1 MQRVFHAWLLWSVLV
16 AQAVLT
22 LPWLWRTAPF
32 TDEALYL
39 RAGHQEWS
47 HWLHHAALPNYAA
60 WFSGAPDFY
69 PPLGAAAD
77 SLGGLAAARGL
88 SLILML
94 GSTSLVYL
102 AALRL
107 FGRLDAFFASVL
119 FAVCGLVVHNG
130 AFATYNPLALF
141 FLVLGL
147 WAAIRARSE
156 GYKWIALC
164 AVALLLS
171 NFAKY
176 ATLAWDPVVIGIAVL
191 HSWGDGAAEALRR
204 GLSLSATVAVLDVGC
219 LMLGGA
225 DYVTGVKVTTVFRTI
240 HFGSSEPPSVILW
253 RAFAVTGPLVVPAV
267 LGVIV
272 SAARRDHWQVTTL
285 LALLVLGAL
294 IAPVDQAHLRQLG
307 SLDKNMGFGLPFA
320 AIAAGYVVSA
330 VIGWA
335 EQWSSRGRIA
345 AGSAG
350 AALIAL
356 VLIAGRLQSVQFRG
370 PSSAVAAQLVSAV
383 SKGYQPGTYIL
394 SDGAARMEQYYLP
407 RIPSITWIGV
417 FNPSLALRTRIQGD
431 LCAGRVSLVILKS
444 DHGSYD
450 HPYDYQ
456 IRNLIGHIRRYRL
469 AVAAGQGYYK
479 TQVWQLTSHNDGGF
493 CQR

>member
-1 MQRVFHAWLLWSVLV
+1 MHRVFRAWLLWSVLV

-60 WFSGAPDFY
+60 WFSGAPVFY
-69 PPLGAAAD
+69 PPLGAMAD
-77 SLGGLAAARGL
+77 SLGGLPAARGL

-94 GSTSLVYL
+94 GTTSLVYL
-102 AALRL
+102 ASLRL
-107 FGRLDAFFASVL
+107 FGRLAAFFASGL
-119 FAVCGLVVHNG
+119 FAVSGLAVHNG
-130 AFATYNPLALF
+130 AFATYNALALF
-141 FLVLGL
+141 CLVLGV
-147 WAAIRARSE
+147 WAAVKARSE
-156 GYKWIALC
+156 GYKWLAVC

-171 NFAKY
+171 NAAKY

-191 HSWGDGAAEALRR
+191 HSWDQGVTEALRR
-204 GLSLSATVAVLDVGC
+204 GFSLSATVLILDAGC

-225 DYVTGVKVTTVFRTI
+225 DYITGVKVTTVFRTI

-253 RAFAVTGPLVVPAV
+253 RAFAITGLLVVPAIAAV
-267 LGVIV
+267 VV
-272 SAARRDHWQVTTL
+272 SVAERNPWTVS
-285 LALLVLGAL
+285 ALLVLLVLASL

-320 AIAAGYVVSA
+320 AIAAGLAVAAIIDWAEQRSSAGRLVVSA
-330 VIGWA
+330 
-335 EQWSSRGRIA
+335 
-345 AGSAG
+345 AG
-350 AALIAL
+350 AALIVL
-356 VLIAGRLQSVQFRG
+356 VLVAGRLETVQFRG

-383 SKGYQPGTYIL
+383 RKGYEPGTYIL

-407 RIPSITWIGV
+407 RIPSSIWIGV
-417 FNPSLALRTRIQGD
+417 FNPSAALRGRIQD
-431 LCAGRVSLVILKS
+431 ELCAGRISLVVLKA
-444 DHGSYD
+444 DGGSYD

-456 IRNLIGHIRRYRL
+456 IRRLIGRTRRYKL
-469 AVAAGQGYYK
+469 AVAAGHGHYS
-479 TQVWQLTSHNDGGF
+479 TQVWQLTSHGGSGL
-493 CQR
+493 CQT